1 MLEKYIFSQRKMV
14 SEMILDPSSNRLILP
29 NLYNARDMGGMRTS
43 SGVETAFRKF
53 IRSDSPSALNEDSIK
68 SLIDYSV
75 RTVIDLR
82 SEQEI
87 DRTGNPFREH
97 PEIQFHNIP
106 LITSDPDDLSNS
118 TMKYL
123 VKNSLGD
130 IYVFMLE
137 HSQKNVR
144 RVLEA
149 IIHAPD
155 GAIVFHCMHGKDRTG
170 LIAALLYML
179 AGVSQHDIIENYAS
193 SFDNIRPL
201 VDPLFKKTPRHT
213 HHIYRSDAENM
224 KILLRHMDQEYEGRA
239 EPYLLKIGL
248 IEQDIELLRNKMF

>member
-1 MLEKYIFSQRKMV
+1 MV
-14 SEMILDPSSNRLILP
+14 TEMIMDPSSNRLILP

-43 SGVETAFRKF
+43 SGVETAFRRF
-53 IRSDSPSALNEDSIK
+53 IRSDSPSALNADSIE
-68 SLIDYSV
+68 SLIEYSV

-82 SEQEI
+82 SKQEI

-106 LITSDPDDLSNS
+106 LITSDPDDLSDP
-118 TMKYL
+118 TMKHL
-123 VKNSLGD
+123 VKNRLGD
-130 IYVFMLE
+130 LYIFMLE
-137 HSQKNVR
+137 HSQKSVR
-144 RVLEA
+144 KVLEA

-170 LIAALLYML
+170 LIAALLYLL

-201 VDPLFKKTPRHT
+201 VDPLFKITPRHT

-224 KILLRHMDQEYEGRA
+224 KILLQHMDHTYEGRA
-239 EPYLLKIGL
+239 DPYLVKIGL
-248 IEQDIELLRNKMF
+248 TEQDVESLRNRMF